1 MIDQPSATAW
11 VPPSPDA
18 ALQRQTWKPLSLL
31 NAYRLL
37 LAGLFCA
44 VTLIKIDL
52 PPLGGRDHHLFLL
65 VSLAYFGFA
74 LFSAVAI
81 EWRRYFAAQ
90 LHLQILGD
98 VAAIILLMYLS
109 GGVSSGLGTLL
120 IAALAGGGMLMS
132 GRMAFL
138 YAAITAL
145 GVLGEEAYIMVKHVA
160 PGPNF
165 THAGLLGATFFAT
178 AIVAWL
184 LAKRARESEALAA
197 QRGIDL
203 ANMQQLTEYVIQR
216 MQTGVIV
223 VDPHQRVRLIN
234 ESAWRLLGAAGLP
247 AAQRLAD
254 LSPTLAAYLVLWQEN
269 PDREIQAF
277 HTDPGGPDILPR
289 FARLG
294 TAGTLIFVEDTAA
307 TAQQAQQMKLAS
319 LGRFTASIAHEI
331 RNPLGAISH
340 ANQLLAESPRLAEG
354 DQRLT
359 DIIQQHSQ
367 RMNAIVENILQLSRR
382 QRAHPEEFELKPW
395 LHDFVTTFCTTEGV
409 DARYVTVDITPAD
422 THVRIDPSQLHQV
435 MWNLC
440 HNGRRYSVEQTG
452 TPRLKLRG
460 GVSGESTN
468 PFLEVIDYGPGV
480 SQEAQSH
487 LFEPFFTTEPKGTG
501 LGLYISRE
509 LCESNQARLNYIPST
524 GGGGCF
530 RIVFADPRR
539 KQLT

>member
-1 MIDQPSATAW
+1 MTDQRNASRG
-11 VPPSPDA
+11 A
-18 ALQRQTWKPLSLL
+18 ALPPLSPPQRQTWKPLSLL
-31 NAYRLL
+31 NGYRLL
-37 LAGLFCA
+37 LAGLFSLVA
-44 VTLIKIDL
+44 ASNIDL
-52 PPLGGRDHHLFLL
+52 APLGERDRRLFLAT
-65 VSLAYFGFA
+65 SLTYFCFA
-74 LFSAVAI
+74 LLATATIRWRRRYYTQLYLQSLVDIVAI
-81 EWRRYFAAQ
+81 IA
-90 LHLQILGD
+90 
-98 VAAIILLMYLS
+98 LMYLS
-109 GGVSSGLGTLL
+109 GGVSSGVGTLL

-138 YAAITAL
+138 YAAIAAL
-145 GVLGEEAYIMVKHVA
+145 GVLWEELYIMAKHVT

-165 THAGLLGATFFAT
+165 THAGLLGVTFFAT

-197 QRGIDL
+197 QRGVDL

-223 VDPHQRVRLIN
+223 VDPQQRVRLIN
-234 ESAWRLLGAAGLP
+234 ESAWRLLAATGHT
-247 AAQRLAD
+247 AAPRLAN
-254 LSPTLAAYLVLWQEN
+254 LSPALAAYLVLWQESTEH
-269 PDREIQAF
+269 EIRPF
-277 HTDPGGPDILPR
+277 HADPGSPEILPR

-294 TAGTLIFVEDTAA
+294 TAGTLIFIEDTAA

-331 RNPLGAISH
+331 RNPLAAISH
-340 ANQLLAESPRLAEG
+340 AGQLLAESPRLSDG
-354 DQRLT
+354 DTRLT

-382 QRAHPEEFELKPW
+382 QRAHPEEFELRPW
-395 LHDFVTTFCTTEGV
+395 LQEFITTFCATEAV
-409 DARYVTVDITPAD
+409 DPRSIAIEVTPPD
-422 THVRIDPSQLHQV
+422 TRVRIDPSQLHQV
-435 MWNLC
+435 VWNLC
-440 HNGRRYSVEQTG
+440 HNGLRYSPERSDS
-452 TPRLKLRG
+452 PRLKLRG
-460 GVSGESTN
+460 GASGDSAN
-468 PFLEVIDYGPGV
+468 PFLEVIDHGPGV
-480 SQEAQSH
+480 PPGALDH

-509 LCESNQARLNYIPST
+509 LCESNQARLNYLAAP